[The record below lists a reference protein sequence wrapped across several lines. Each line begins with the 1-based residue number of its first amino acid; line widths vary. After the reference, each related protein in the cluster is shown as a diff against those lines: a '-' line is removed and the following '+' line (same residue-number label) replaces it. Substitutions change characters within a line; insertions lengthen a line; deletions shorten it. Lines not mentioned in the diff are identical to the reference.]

1 MKHSKESTAASSSN
15 TPANKVNNIIART
28 IIILTLL
35 FMMVPNVALSVMNHM
50 SVLEAGANILL
61 PAGLLLFILT
71 WRNRPGTNVLL
82 LLPFMVLAAFQIVL
96 LFLYSDGS
104 IIGVDM
110 FLNVATTN
118 PGEAGELLNNLG
130 PAIGIVV
137 ALYLPLIVL
146 AIVSMVRKV
155 RTPDRSLSRFRTGA
169 MIFSVSGGIVLASC
183 MFEEP
188 YYSIDE
194 DLYPVNVVANL
205 STAVN
210 RSFSG
215 RNYDITSSKAT
226 YHAHSSRPDNLREIY
241 VAVVGETS
249 RADNWQLFGYDRYT
263 TPRLC
268 SLPAGT
274 LAGFGRTFSESNTTH
289 KAVPLLLS
297 NLTAGNFDS
306 KINESKSVIT
316 AFKEAGYKTA
326 YISNQCRNHS
336 YIDFFAEEADTTI
349 FMREPNPGE
358 MVEGLYDIDMLSQLD
373 SLLTREDT
381 KILIVLHQYGSH
393 FNYLD
398 RYPRQEAYFIP
409 DKTSDATVANRGQLI
424 NAYDN
429 SIRHTDNLLY
439 EVISRLDSI
448 NCVGGMLYAS
458 DHGEDIYDDARG
470 RFLHASPTPTYF
482 QLHVPMLIYMTPA
495 LKHRDPSLFNQ
506 ALLHQQSKVS
516 SSQSYTP
523 TLLGLAGIKSPDVDR
538 TKSLT
543 SARYTEPEEQIFL
556 TDRNKPQNLHQAGF
570 QHEDF
575 DRLNRL

>member
-1 MKHSKESTAASSSN
+1 MKHSKTSSAVS
-15 TPANKVNNIIART
+15 AKVNNILARVLIA
-28 IIILTLL
+28 LTFIFLL
-35 FMMVPNVALSVMNHM
+35 IPNVALSIMSHM
-50 SVLEAGANILL
+50 SMLEAGANILL
-61 PAGLLLFILT
+61 PAGLLMFMLT

-82 LLPFMVLAAFQIVL
+82 LIPFMALAAFQIVL
-96 LFLYSDGS
+96 LFLYADGS

-118 PGEAGELLNNLG
+118 PSEAGELLNNLG
-130 PAIGIVV
+130 PAIAIVI
-137 ALYLPLIVL
+137 ALYLPLMVL
-146 AIVSMVRKV
+146 AGITMFRKV
-155 RTPDRSLSRFRTGA
+155 RTSDRTLSRCRTGA
-169 MIFSVSGGIVLASC
+169 MILTVSGGIVLASC

-188 YYSIDE
+188 YYCIDE
-194 DLYPVNVVANL
+194 DLYPVNVIANL

-210 RSFSG
+210 RSYAG
-215 RNYDITSSKAT
+215 RNYDSTSSDAT
-226 YHAHSSRPDNLREIY
+226 YHARSTRPDNLREVY

-249 RADNWQLFGYDRYT
+249 RADNWQFFGYDRYT

-268 SLPAGT
+268 SLPSGT
-274 LAGFGRTFSESNTTH
+274 IAGFGRTFSESNTTH

-297 NLTAGNFDS
+297 NLTADNFDS

-316 AFKEAGYKTA
+316 AFKEAGFKTA
-326 YISNQCRNHS
+326 YVSMQCRNHS
-336 YIDFFAEEADTTI
+336 YIDFFAQEADTTI
-349 FMREPNPGE
+349 FMREPQPGE
-358 MVEGLYDIDMLSQLD
+358 IVNGLYDMDMLSQLD
-373 SLLTREDT
+373 SLLSNGDT
-381 KILIVLHQYGSH
+381 KLLVVLHQYGSH

-439 EVISRLDSI
+439 EVITRLDSI
-448 NCVGGMLYAS
+448 NCVGGMIYAS

-482 QLHVPMLIYMTPA
+482 QLHVPMLVYMTPA
-495 LKHRDPSLFNQ
+495 LRHRDPAMFNRTLLNQQ
-506 ALLHQQSKVS
+506 AMVS

-523 TLLGLAGIKSPDVDR
+523 TLLGLAGIQSPDVDR
-538 TKSLT
+538 TKALT
-543 SARYTEPEEQIFL
+543 SARYTEPDQQIFL
-556 TDRNKPQNLHQAGF
+556 TDRNKAYNLQQAGF
-570 QHEDF
+570 QHEDY